1 MTKYGNKVKSVESE
15 SNMDFDLSG
24 PKSLYIKGNKKID
37 SDNDENSARGLL
49 KSERHMHGKA
59 DRKMRQQ
66 DLLGDDFGE
75 ELYSGDE
82 AIANVVDE
90 IDS

>member
-1 MTKYGNKVKSVESE
+1 
-15 SNMDFDLSG
+15 MDFDLGG
-24 PKSLYIKGNKKID
+24 PNSHYIKGNKKID
-37 SDNDENSARGLL
+37 SDHDENSARGLL
-49 KSERHMHGKA
+49 KSERHMHGRD
-59 DRKMRQQ
+59 DRKMRKA